1 MVFKINISE
10 KTGKTFKLEAEAE
23 ELIGKSI
30 HEKVNGIEVSP
41 NLNGYEF
48 EIAGAS
54 DIAGL
59 PALDIVE
66 GIGLKRVL
74 LTFGKGM
81 KKRARREGKRKRT
94 DYKPRGLRLRRTIR
108 GKTISP
114 SIIQINL
121 KVLKEGS
128 KKLSEIFP
136 EQNKAK
142 EVSAPATE
150 VKAEAA
156 AQ

>member
-30 HEKVNGIEVSP
+30 HDKINGIEVSP
-41 NLNGYEF
+41 DLNGYEF

-59 PALDIVE
+59 PSLDIVE
-66 GIGLKRVL
+66 GVGLKRVL

-81 KKRARREGKRKRT
+81 KKRSRREGKRVRT

-108 GKTISP
+108 GKVISP
-114 SIIQINL
+114 SITQINL
-121 KVLKEGS
+121 RILKEGN
-128 KKLSEIFP
+128 KKLAEIFP
-136 EQNKAK
+136 EQNLPKQKA
-142 EVSAPATE
+142 E
-150 VKAEAA
+150 VKPVEIP